1 MTAGRIAPTS
11 RRVIPSPGSR
21 LVDDGGNIDDAWYGF
36 IQALYNR
43 TGGPIGNGLSAGMVS
58 PDLSALQSDV
68 AALLTATTDL
78 PSVRLALTALTVGL
92 ADVQTMAA
100 VQADP
105 DPAPPMPDLSDL
117 YTLALTLP
125 DDAAPPVAADPLAL
139 AILASD

>member
-1 MTAGRIAPTS
+1 MILPVL
-11 RRVIPSPGSR
+11 RRVIPGPGSR
-21 LVDDGGNIDDAWYGF
+21 LVDENGNIDDVWYGL
-36 IQALYNR
+36 ILALYNR
-43 TGGPIGNGLSAGMVS
+43 TGGPFGNGLGAGMAA
-58 PDLSALQSDV
+58 PDLSALQVSV

-92 ADVQTMAA
+92 ADVQTLAA
-100 VQADP
+100 VLADP

>member
-1 MTAGRIAPTS
+1 MISPTT
-11 RRVIPSPGSR
+11 RRVIPGPGSR
-21 LVDDGGNIDDAWYGF
+21 LVDDDGNIDDVWYGF

-43 TGGPIGNGLSAGMVS
+43 TGGPLGNGLGAGMAA
-58 PDLSALQSDV
+58 PDLSALQVNV

-78 PSVRLALTALTVGL
+78 PSVRLGLAALTLTML
-92 ADVQTMAA
+92 DVQTMAA

-105 DPAPPMPDLSDL
+105 DPMPPMPDLSDL